1 METTT
6 EKLAIGAE
14 KKMETKPAT
23 HKLLHLDSLRGLA
36 AFAVVCGHLLL
47 SFYPGLPG
55 LTSAS
60 DPPTGIVGL
69 LRLNSLVMGRL
80 PVMVFFVLSGF
91 VLSYSFFINGRASSL
106 TSAAT
111 RRYFRLAVPVL
122 TSLLFVFLL
131 IKVHAMHQAEAS
143 ALRDVPPKTA
153 EHNEGWLTRYYVP
166 NVSLKQTIRQALFE
180 TFFAYDEDKSLNSAL
195 WTMSI
200 ELQGSFLV
208 YASLALFGGLKQRWL
223 ILGAIALML
232 FMRGEMFLECFMAGM
247 ALATLYAK
255 RRGAALV
262 PIWLAVPALLAG
274 IFFGAQT
281 EALHMRGIPSF
292 FRGAD
297 VWVSFGAILIVASV
311 VFSAVIKRILE
322 LQPIHFLGRIS
333 FSLYLIHLPLIYSL
347 GCFVFWKTRAH
358 GMEPFPAFGWASAA
372 TIISSLLLSALMTI
386 YIDEPAMAL
395 VKRLYDKYLQP
406 FTGSASKKASP

>member
-1 METTT
+1 
-6 EKLAIGAE
+6 
-14 KKMETKPAT
+14 
-23 HKLLHLDSLRGLA
+23 
-36 AFAVVCGHLLL
+36 VVCGHLLL
-47 SFYPGLPG
+47 SFYPGTPG
-55 LTSAS
+55 LTSSS
-60 DPPTGIVGL
+60 DPLTGVAGL
-69 LRLNSLVMGRL
+69 LRLNSLYMGRL

-91 VLSYSFFINGRASSL
+91 VLSYSYFVSGRQTSL

-122 TSLLFVFLL
+122 ASLLFVFVL
-131 IKVHAMHQAEAS
+131 IKAHAMYQVQAS
-143 ALRDVPPKTA
+143 AARVIPLGIS

-166 NVSLKQTIRQALFE
+166 NVTFKQTLRQALFE
-180 TFFAYDEDKSLNSAL
+180 TFFSYDEQNSLNPAL
-195 WTMSI
+195 WTMSL

-223 ILGAIALML
+223 VLSALALML

-247 ALATLYAK
+247 ALACLHVR
-255 RRGAALV
+255 RRGAPV
-262 PIWLAVPALLAG
+262 FPIWLALPALMVG

-297 VWVSFGAILIVASV
+297 VWVSFGAIVIVSTV
-311 VFSAVIKRILE
+311 VFSAALKKFLE

-347 GCFVFWKTRAH
+347 GCFVFVKARAH
-358 GMEPFPAFGWASAA
+358 GMEQFPAFAWAAAA
-372 TIISSLLLSALMTI
+372 TIISSFALSALMTM
-386 YIDEPAMAL
+386 YVDEPAMAK
-395 VKRLYDKYLQP
+395 VKQLYNKYFQP
-406 FTGSASKKASP
+406 FQPAVSKK